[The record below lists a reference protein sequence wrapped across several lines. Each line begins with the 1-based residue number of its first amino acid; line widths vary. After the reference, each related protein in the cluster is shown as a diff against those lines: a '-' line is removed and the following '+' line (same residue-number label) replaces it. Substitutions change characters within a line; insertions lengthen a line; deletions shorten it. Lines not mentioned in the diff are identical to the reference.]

1 MVCRWLLI
9 FILCSART
17 LQAQIVGTG
26 TPPDSSVNVIRA
38 LYDKGAYID
47 AEVEARRFLE
57 QRGLPD
63 TSRIGAEQY
72 LAFALVAQG
81 KSNAAVMHFSA
92 ILDADSTFDLDPLDT
107 SPKIL
112 AALNEAKQIRRA
124 QVKRSVVDSTPL
136 VQAPRRT
143 LNSVSWRAAVFP
155 GWEQLHQ
162 GRETTGFILLGAG
175 AAAAAAAV
183 GFEVE
188 RASARRDY
196 LAATT
201 PIQASARYDT
211 YNRAYKSEV
220 YAIITF
226 AAIYIASEIDAFID
240 LPHSDAVTLTAGVR
254 GIDLAIRF

>member
-1 MVCRWLLI
+1 MVCRLLLI
-9 FILCSART
+9 VILCSAAT
-17 LQAQIVGTG
+17 LHAQTVGIG
-26 TPPDSSVNVIRA
+26 TPDSSVNAIRA

-57 QRGLPD
+57 QRGLSD
-63 TSRIGAEQY
+63 SSRIGAEQY

-92 ILDADSTFDLDPLDT
+92 ILDADSTFDLDPLYT

-112 AALNEAKQIRRA
+112 AALTEAKQVRRA
-124 QVKRSVVDSTPL
+124 QVKRSIADSVPL
-136 VQAPRRT
+136 VQASPRT
-143 LNSVSWRAAVFP
+143 VNSVSWRAAVFP

-162 GRETTGFILLGAG
+162 GRETAGYILLGAG

-183 GFEVE
+183 GFELE
-188 RASARRDY
+188 RASTRRDY

-201 PIQASARYDT
+201 TAEASARYHT

-220 YAIITF
+220 YSLITF

-240 LPHSDAVTLTAGVR
+240 LPHSDAVALTAGVR
-254 GIDLAIRF
+254 GIDLAISF